1 MPGANVPNVGRVAA
15 KWARRAGSAGSEYE
29 EGVRAT
35 TKSWA
40 ANAQA
45 AEKNYTAGVT
55 QAASSGRF
63 GKGVQKAGDA
73 KWKKN
78 ATEKGPAR
86 FAQGVAVAEQ
96 DYSGAMAPVL
106 ETIARV
112 DLPMRGPV
120 GSEGNYGRVAAI
132 GKALRQLKVGR

>member
-1 MPGANVPNVGRVAA
+1 VTN
-15 KWARRAGSAGSEYE
+15 
-29 EGVRAT
+29 T
-35 TKSWA
+35 TRSWA
-40 ANAQA
+40 ANASA
-45 AEKNYTAGVT
+45 AEGNYRSGVT

-73 KWKKN
+73 KWKKG

-86 FAQGVAVAEQ
+86 FAQGVAVAES

-106 ETIARV
+106 ETIART
-112 DLPMRGPV
+112 DLPPRGPV
-120 GSEGNYGRVAAI
+120 GSDGNYGRVAAI